1 MESYICSTYKCTVA
15 GVMNDRCPV
24 CGQNHLAEAPVARAV
39 KQAEPKPEPKPEPA
53 SVESPKAKT
62 VKLADIAKAA
72 VAKVTKKDKKK

>member
-24 CGQNHLAEAPVARAV
+24 CGQNHLAQAETARVV
-39 KQAEPKPEPKPEPA
+39 KPAEPKVEPEAPA
-53 SVESPKAKT
+53 PVESKPKT